1 MDITFCCADT
11 NADEWL
17 PGLRAAL
24 PEANITLWQPGA
36 PPARYAIVWQPPR
49 QFFAEQPQL
58 RALFNMG
65 AGVDAL
71 MGPHLPP
78 HTLVV
83 RLDDAGMADQMAEYV
98 CHALIRHFRE
108 FAAYDKDMAQ
118 RQWTYREPLPR
129 EQFPVGV
136 MGLGALGARVARA
149 VAVFGFPVLG
159 WSRRAKQIAGVQCF
173 NAQEGLA
180 PFLRG
185 TRVLVNMLPLT
196 AETENILNRS
206 TLSQLQRGAVLINV
220 ARGRHL
226 VEEDLLPLLD
236 SGQLAAAVLD
246 VFRQE
251 PLPANHP
258 FWTDTR
264 ITITPHTAARTL
276 FQETVAQI
284 SGKLRAL
291 ERGEA
296 IAGVVDMQRGY

>member
-24 PEANITLWQPGA
+24 PEATITLWQAGA
-36 PPARYAIVWQPPR
+36 PPARYAIVWQPPK
-49 QFFAEQPQL
+49 QFFVEQPQL
-58 RALFNMG
+58 RALFNIG

-71 MGPHLPP
+71 MGPHLSPQ
-78 HTLVV
+78 TLVV
-83 RLDDAGMADQMAEYV
+83 RLNDAGMADQMAEYV

-108 FAAYDKDMAQ
+108 FAAYERDMAQ
-118 RQWTYREPLPR
+118 RQWTSRESLPR

-136 MGLGALGARVARA
+136 MGLGALGERVARA

-159 WSRRAKQIAGVQCF
+159 WSRSAKQIAGVECF
-173 NAQEGLA
+173 SASQGFA

-196 AETENILNRS
+196 AETENILNRA
-206 TLSQLQRGAVLINV
+206 TLSQLQPGALLINV

-226 VEEDLLPLLD
+226 VEEDLQPLLD

-251 PLPANHP
+251 PLPADHP
-258 FWTDTR
+258 FWADPR

>member
-11 NADEWL
+11 NAEEWL
-17 PGLRAAL
+17 PGLRAAM

-36 PPARYAIVWQPPR
+36 PPARYAIVWLPPK

-71 MGPHLPP
+71 MGSHLSPQ
-78 HTLVV
+78 TLVV
-83 RLDDAGMADQMAEYV
+83 RLNDAGMADQMAEYV

-108 FAAYDKDMAQ
+108 FATYEADRDQ
-118 RQWTYREPLPR
+118 RKWTYREPLPR
-129 EQFPVGV
+129 AQFPVGV
-136 MGLGALGARVARA
+136 MGLGALGERVARA

-159 WSRRAKQIAGVQCF
+159 WSRSAKQIAGVECF
-173 NAQEGLA
+173 HGSEGFE
-180 PFLRG
+180 PFLRS

-196 AETENILNRS
+196 ADTENILNRA
-206 TLSQLQRGAVLINV
+206 TLSQLQSGALLINV

-226 VEEDLLPLLD
+226 VEEDLQPLLD

-251 PLPANHP
+251 PLPADHP

-284 SGKLRAL
+284 SGKVRAL

-296 IAGVVDMQRGY
+296 VSGVVDRVRGY

>member
-24 PEANITLWQPGA
+24 PEATITLWQAGA
-36 PPARYAIVWQPPR
+36 PPARYAIVWQPPK

-58 RALFNMG
+58 RALFNIG

-71 MGPHLPP
+71 MGPHLSPQ
-78 HTLVV
+78 TLVV
-83 RLDDAGMADQMAEYV
+83 RLNDAGMADQMAEYV

-108 FAAYDKDMAQ
+108 FAVYERDMAQ
-118 RQWTYREPLPR
+118 RQWTSRESLPR

-136 MGLGALGARVARA
+136 MGLGALGERVARA

-159 WSRRAKQIAGVQCF
+159 WSRSAKQIAGVECF
-173 NAQEGLA
+173 SASQGFA

-196 AETENILNRS
+196 AETENILNRA
-206 TLSQLQRGAVLINV
+206 TLSQLQPGALLINV

-226 VEEDLLPLLD
+226 VEEDLQPLLD
-236 SGQLAAAVLD
+236 SGQIAAAVLD

-251 PLPANHP
+251 PLPADHP
-258 FWTDTR
+258 FWADPR

>member
-24 PEANITLWQPGA
+24 PEATITLWQAGA
-36 PPARYAIVWQPPR
+36 PPARYAIVWQPPK

-58 RALFNMG
+58 RALFNIG

-71 MGPHLPP
+71 MGPHLLPQ
-78 HTLVV
+78 TLVV
-83 RLDDAGMADQMAEYV
+83 RLNDAGMADQMAEYV

-108 FAAYDKDMAQ
+108 FAAYERDMAQ
-118 RQWTYREPLPR
+118 RQWTSRESLPR

-136 MGLGALGARVARA
+136 MGLGALGERVARA

-159 WSRRAKQIAGVQCF
+159 WSRSAKQIAGVECF
-173 NAQEGLA
+173 SASEGFA

-196 AETENILNRS
+196 AETENILNRA

-226 VEEDLLPLLD
+226 VEEDLQPLLD

-251 PLPANHP
+251 PLPADHP
-258 FWTDTR
+258 FWSDTR

>member
-1 MDITFCCADT
+1 M
-11 NADEWL
+11 
-17 PGLRAAL
+17 
-24 PEANITLWQPGA
+24 
-36 PPARYAIVWQPPR
+36 
-49 QFFAEQPQL
+49 
-58 RALFNMG
+58 RALFNIG

-71 MGPHLPP
+71 MGPHLSPQ
-78 HTLVV
+78 TLVV
-83 RLDDAGMADQMAEYV
+83 RLNDAGMADQMAEYV

-108 FAAYDKDMAQ
+108 FAAYDKDMTQ

-136 MGLGALGARVARA
+136 MGLGALGERVARA

-159 WSRRAKQIAGVQCF
+159 WSRSAKQITGVDCF
-173 NAQEGLA
+173 SASEGFA

-196 AETENILNRS
+196 AETENILNRA

-226 VEEDLLPLLD
+226 VEEDLQPLLD

-251 PLPANHP
+251 PLPADHP
-258 FWTDTR
+258 FWSDTR

-296 IAGVVDMQRGY
+296 IAGVVDMQLGY

>member
-24 PEANITLWQPGA
+24 PEATITLWQAGA
-36 PPARYAIVWQPPR
+36 PPARYAIVWQPPK

-58 RALFNMG
+58 RALFNIG

-71 MGPHLPP
+71 MGPHLSPQ
-78 HTLVV
+78 TLVV
-83 RLDDAGMADQMAEYV
+83 RLNDAGMADQMAEYV

-108 FAAYDKDMAQ
+108 FAVYERDMAQ
-118 RQWTYREPLPR
+118 RQWTSRESLPR

-136 MGLGALGARVARA
+136 MGLGALGERVARA

-159 WSRRAKQIAGVQCF
+159 WSRSAKQIAGVECF
-173 NAQEGLA
+173 SASQGFA

-196 AETENILNRS
+196 AETENILNRA
-206 TLSQLQRGAVLINV
+206 TLSQLQPGALLINV

-226 VEEDLLPLLD
+226 VEEDLQPLLD
-236 SGQLAAAVLD
+236 SGQIAAAVLD

-251 PLPANHP
+251 PLPADHP
-258 FWTDTR
+258 FWADPR

-296 IAGVVDMQRGY
+296 IAGMVDMQRGY

>member
-159 WSRRAKQIAGVQCF
+159 WSRSAKQIAGVQCF

>member
-24 PEANITLWQPGA
+24 PEANITLWQAGA

-49 QFFAEQPQL
+49 QFFTEQPQL

-71 MGPHLPP
+71 MGPHLSPN
-78 HTLVV
+78 TLVV
-83 RLDDAGMADQMAEYV
+83 RLNDAGMADQMAEYV
-98 CHALIRHFRE
+98 CHALIRHFRA
-108 FAAYDKDMAQ
+108 FAAYDQDMAQ

-129 EQFPVGV
+129 AQFPVGV
-136 MGLGALGARVARA
+136 MGLGALGERVARA
-149 VAVFGFPVLG
+149 VGVFGFPVRG
-159 WSRRAKQIAGVQCF
+159 WSRSAKQIAGVECF
-173 NAQEGLA
+173 SGSEGFT
-180 PFLRG
+180 PFLQG

-196 AETENILNRS
+196 AETENILNRA
-206 TLSQLQRGAVLINV
+206 TLSQLQPGALLINV

-226 VEEDLLPLLD
+226 VEEDLQPLLD
-236 SGQLAAAVLD
+236 GGQLAAAVLD

-251 PLPANHP
+251 PLPADHP
-258 FWTDTR
+258 FWSDAR

>member
-36 PPARYAIVWQPPR
+36 PPARYAIVWQPPK

-71 MGPHLPP
+71 MGPHLSKQ
-78 HTLVV
+78 TLVV
-83 RLDDAGMADQMAEYV
+83 RLNDAGMADQMAEYV

-108 FAAYDKDMAQ
+108 FAAYDTDKAQ
-118 RQWTYREPLPR
+118 RQWSYREPLPR
-129 EQFPVGV
+129 AQFPVGV
-136 MGLGALGARVARA
+136 MGLGALGERVARA
-149 VAVFGFPVLG
+149 VALFGFPVLG
-159 WSRRAKQIAGVQCF
+159 WSRSPKQITGVECF
-173 NAQEGLA
+173 SASEGFG

-196 AETENILNRS
+196 AETENILNRA
-206 TLSQLQRGAVLINV
+206 TLSQLQPGALLINV

-226 VEEDLLPLLD
+226 VEEDLQPLLD

-251 PLPANHP
+251 PLPADHP
-258 FWTDTR
+258 FWADSR

-296 IAGVVDMQRGY
+296 IGGVVDMQRGY

>member
-1 MDITFCCADT
+1 MHITFCCADT

-24 PEANITLWQPGA
+24 PEATITLWQPGA

-71 MGPHLPP
+71 MGPHLSP
-78 HTLVV
+78 HTVVV
-83 RLDDAGMADQMAEYV
+83 RLNDAGMADQMAEYV

-108 FAAYDKDMAQ
+108 FATYEADRAH
-118 RQWTYREPLPR
+118 RQWTYREPLSR

-136 MGLGALGARVARA
+136 MGVGALGERVARA
-149 VAVFGFPVLG
+149 AAVFGFPVLG
-159 WSRRAKQIAGVQCF
+159 WSRSAKQMAGVECF
-173 NAQEGLA
+173 SGSEGFA

-196 AETENILNRS
+196 AETENILNRT
-206 TLSQLQRGAVLINV
+206 TLSQLQRGALLINV

-226 VEEDLLPLLD
+226 VEEDLQPLLD
-236 SGQLAAAVLD
+236 SGQLDAAVLD

-251 PLPANHP
+251 PLPADHP

-284 SGKLRAL
+284 SGKVRAL

-296 IAGVVDMQRGY
+296 ISGVVDRVRGY

>member
-11 NADEWL
+11 NPDEWL

-36 PPARYAIVWQPPR
+36 PPARYAIVWQPPK

-58 RALFNMG
+58 RALFNIG

-71 MGPHLPP
+71 MGPHLSPQ
-78 HTLVV
+78 TLVV
-83 RLDDAGMADQMAEYV
+83 RLNDAGMADQMAEYV

-108 FAAYDKDMAQ
+108 FAAYDKDMTQ

-136 MGLGALGARVARA
+136 MGLGALGERVARA

-159 WSRRAKQIAGVQCF
+159 WSRSAKQITGVDCF
-173 NAQEGLA
+173 SASEGFA

-196 AETENILNRS
+196 AETENILNRA

-226 VEEDLLPLLD
+226 VEEDLQPLLD
-236 SGQLAAAVLD
+236 TGQLAAAVLD

-251 PLPANHP
+251 PLPADHP
-258 FWTDTR
+258 FWSDTR

-296 IAGVVDMQRGY
+296 IAGVVDMQLGY

>member
-17 PGLRAAL
+17 PGLCAAL

-36 PPARYAIVWQPPR
+36 PPARYAIVWQPPK

-71 MGPHLPP
+71 MGPHLSPQ
-78 HTLVV
+78 TLVV
-83 RLDDAGMADQMAEYV
+83 RLNDAGMADQMAEYV

-108 FAAYDKDMAQ
+108 FAAYDTDKAQ
-118 RQWTYREPLPR
+118 RQWGYREPLPR
-129 EQFPVGV
+129 AQFPVGV
-136 MGLGALGARVARA
+136 MGLGALGERVARA

-159 WSRRAKQIAGVQCF
+159 WSRSAKQITGLECF
-173 NAQEGLA
+173 SASEGFV

-196 AETENILNRS
+196 AETENILNRA
-206 TLSQLQRGAVLINV
+206 TLSQLQPGALLINV

-226 VEEDLLPLLD
+226 VEEDLQPLLD

-251 PLPANHP
+251 PLPADHP
-258 FWTDTR
+258 FWADSR

-296 IAGVVDMQRGY
+296 IGGVVDMQRGY

>member
-24 PEANITLWQPGA
+24 PEATITLWQAGA

-49 QFFAEQPQL
+49 QFFAEQLQL

-71 MGPHLPP
+71 MGPHLSPN
-78 HTLVV
+78 TLVV
-83 RLDDAGMADQMAEYV
+83 RLNDAGMADQMAEYV

-108 FAAYDKDMAQ
+108 FAAYDQDMAQ

-136 MGLGALGARVARA
+136 MGLGALGERVARA
-149 VAVFGFPVLG
+149 VGVFGFPVRG
-159 WSRRAKQIAGVQCF
+159 WSRSAKQITGVECF
-173 NAQEGLA
+173 SASEGFA

-196 AETENILNRS
+196 AETESILNRS

-226 VEEDLLPLLD
+226 VEEDLQPLLD
-236 SGQLAAAVLD
+236 GGQLAAAVLD

-251 PLPANHP
+251 PLPADHP
-258 FWTDTR
+258 FWSDSR

>member
-1 MDITFCCADT
+1 MHITFCCADT

-24 PEANITLWQPGA
+24 PEASITLWQPGA
-36 PPARYAIVWQPPR
+36 PPARYAIVWQPPK

-78 HTLVV
+78 QTLVV
-83 RLDDAGMADQMAEYV
+83 RLNDAGMADQMAEYV

-108 FAAYDKDMAQ
+108 FAAYEHDIAQ

-136 MGLGALGARVARA
+136 MGLGALGERVARA

-159 WSRRAKQIAGVQCF
+159 WSRSAKQIGGVECF
-173 NAQEGLA
+173 SGSEGFE
-180 PFLRG
+180 PFLRS

-196 AETENILNRS
+196 AETENILNRA
-206 TLSQLQRGAVLINV
+206 TLSQLQSGALLINV

-226 VEEDLLPLLD
+226 VEEDLQPLLD
-236 SGQLAAAVLD
+236 SGQLSAAVLD

-251 PLPANHP
+251 PLSADHP

-284 SGKLRAL
+284 SGKVRAL

-296 IAGVVDMQRGY
+296 VSGVVDRVRGY

>member
-24 PEANITLWQPGA
+24 PEATITLWQAGA
-36 PPARYAIVWQPPR
+36 PPARYAIVWQPPK

-58 RALFNMG
+58 RALFNIG

-71 MGPHLPP
+71 MGPHLSPQ
-78 HTLVV
+78 TLVV
-83 RLDDAGMADQMAEYV
+83 RLNDAGMADQMAEYV

-108 FAAYDKDMAQ
+108 FAAYERDMAQ
-118 RQWTYREPLPR
+118 RQWTSRESLPR

-136 MGLGALGARVARA
+136 MGLGALGERVARA

-159 WSRRAKQIAGVQCF
+159 WSRSAKQIAGVECF
-173 NAQEGLA
+173 SASQGFA

-196 AETENILNRS
+196 AETENILNRA
-206 TLSQLQRGAVLINV
+206 TLSQLQPGALLINV

-226 VEEDLLPLLD
+226 VEEDLQPLLD

-251 PLPANHP
+251 PLPADHP
-258 FWTDTR
+258 FWADPR

>member
-24 PEANITLWQPGA
+24 PEATITLWQAGA
-36 PPARYAIVWQPPR
+36 PPARYAIVWQPPK
-49 QFFAEQPQL
+49 QFFVEQPQL
-58 RALFNMG
+58 RALFNIG

-71 MGPHLPP
+71 MGPHLSPQ
-78 HTLVV
+78 TLVV
-83 RLDDAGMADQMAEYV
+83 RLNDAGMADQMAEYV

-108 FAAYDKDMAQ
+108 FAAYERDMAQ
-118 RQWTYREPLPR
+118 RQWTSRESLPR

-136 MGLGALGARVARA
+136 MGLGALGERVARA

-159 WSRRAKQIAGVQCF
+159 WSRSAKQIAGVECF
-173 NAQEGLA
+173 SASQGFA

-196 AETENILNRS
+196 AETENILNRA
-206 TLSQLQRGAVLINV
+206 TLSQLQPGALLINV

-226 VEEDLLPLLD
+226 VEEDLQPLLD
-236 SGQLAAAVLD
+236 SGQIAAAVLD

-251 PLPANHP
+251 PLPADHP
-258 FWTDTR
+258 FWADPR

-284 SGKLRAL
+284 IGKLRAL

-296 IAGVVDMQRGY
+296 IAGMVDMQRGY

>member
-1 MDITFCCADT
+1 MHITFCCADT

-24 PEANITLWQPGA
+24 PEATITLWQPGA
-36 PPARYAIVWQPPR
+36 PPARYAIVWQPPP

-71 MGPHLPP
+71 MGPHLSP
-78 HTLVV
+78 HTVVV
-83 RLDDAGMADQMAEYV
+83 RLNDAGMADQMAEYV

-108 FAAYDKDMAQ
+108 FATYESDRAQ
-118 RQWTYREPLPR
+118 RQWTYREPLSR

-136 MGLGALGARVARA
+136 MGLGVLGERVARA
-149 VAVFGFPVLG
+149 AAVFGFPVLG
-159 WSRRAKQIAGVQCF
+159 WSRSAKQMAGVECF
-173 NAQEGLA
+173 SGSEGFA

-196 AETENILNRS
+196 AETENILNRT
-206 TLSQLQRGAVLINV
+206 TLSQLQRGALLINV

-226 VEEDLLPLLD
+226 VEEDLQPLLD
-236 SGQLAAAVLD
+236 SGQLDAAVLD

-251 PLPANHP
+251 PLPADHP

-284 SGKLRAL
+284 SGKVRAL

-296 IAGVVDMQRGY
+296 ISGVVDRVRGY

>member
-24 PEANITLWQPGA
+24 SEANITLWQPGA
-36 PPARYAIVWQPPR
+36 PPARYAIVWQPPK

-71 MGPHLPP
+71 MGPHLSKQ
-78 HTLVV
+78 TLVV
-83 RLDDAGMADQMAEYV
+83 RLNDAGMADQMAEYV

-108 FAAYDKDMAQ
+108 FAAYDTDKAQ
-118 RQWTYREPLPR
+118 RQWGYREPLPR
-129 EQFPVGV
+129 AQFPVGV
-136 MGLGALGARVARA
+136 MGLGALGERVARA

-159 WSRRAKQIAGVQCF
+159 WSRSAKQITGVECF
-173 NAQEGLA
+173 SASEGFA

-196 AETENILNRS
+196 AETENILNRA
-206 TLSQLQRGAVLINV
+206 TLSQLQPGALLINV

-226 VEEDLLPLLD
+226 VEEDLQPLLD

-251 PLPANHP
+251 PLPADHP
-258 FWTDTR
+258 FWADSR

-296 IAGVVDMQRGY
+296 IGGVVDMQRGY

>member
-24 PEANITLWQPGA
+24 PEATITLWQGGA
-36 PPARYAIVWQPPR
+36 PPARYAIVWQPPK

-58 RALFNMG
+58 RALFNIG

-71 MGPHLPP
+71 MGPHLSPQ
-78 HTLVV
+78 TLVV
-83 RLDDAGMADQMAEYV
+83 RLNDAGMADQMAEYV

-108 FAAYDKDMAQ
+108 FAAYERDMAQ
-118 RQWTYREPLPR
+118 RQWTSRESLPR

-136 MGLGALGARVARA
+136 MGLGALGERVARA

-159 WSRRAKQIAGVQCF
+159 WSRSAKQIAGVECF
-173 NAQEGLA
+173 SASQGFA

-196 AETENILNRS
+196 AETENILNRA
-206 TLSQLQRGAVLINV
+206 TLSQLQPGALLINV
-220 ARGRHL
+220 ARGGHL
-226 VEEDLLPLLD
+226 VEEDLQPLLD

-251 PLPANHP
+251 PLPADHP
-258 FWTDTR
+258 FWADPR

-296 IAGVVDMQRGY
+296 IAGMVDMQRGY

>member
-17 PGLRAAL
+17 PGLRVAL

-36 PPARYAIVWQPPR
+36 PPARYAIVWQPPK

-71 MGPHLPP
+71 MGPHLSKQ
-78 HTLVV
+78 TLVV
-83 RLDDAGMADQMAEYV
+83 RLNDAGMADQMAEYV

-108 FAAYDKDMAQ
+108 FAAYDTDKAQ
-118 RQWTYREPLPR
+118 RQWGYREPLPR
-129 EQFPVGV
+129 AQFPVGV
-136 MGLGALGARVARA
+136 MGLGALGERVARA

-159 WSRRAKQIAGVQCF
+159 WSRSVKQITGVECF
-173 NAQEGLA
+173 SASEGFA

-196 AETENILNRS
+196 AETENILNRAA
-206 TLSQLQRGAVLINV
+206 LSQLQPGALLINV

-226 VEEDLLPLLD
+226 VEEDLQPLLD

-251 PLPANHP
+251 PLPAAHP
-258 FWTDTR
+258 FWTDSR

-296 IAGVVDMQRGY
+296 IGGVVDMQRGY

>member
-24 PEANITLWQPGA
+24 PEATITLWQAGA
-36 PPARYAIVWQPPR
+36 PPARYAIVWQPPK
-49 QFFAEQPQL
+49 QFFVEQPQL
-58 RALFNMG
+58 RALFNIG

-71 MGPHLPP
+71 MGPHLSPQ
-78 HTLVV
+78 TLVV
-83 RLDDAGMADQMAEYV
+83 RLNDAGMADQMAEYV

-108 FAAYDKDMAQ
+108 FAAYERDMAQ
-118 RQWTYREPLPR
+118 RQWTSRESLPR

-136 MGLGALGARVARA
+136 MGLGALGERVARA

-159 WSRRAKQIAGVQCF
+159 WSRSAKQIAGVECF
-173 NAQEGLA
+173 SASQGFA

-196 AETENILNRS
+196 AETENILNRA
-206 TLSQLQRGAVLINV
+206 TLSQLQPGALLINV
-220 ARGRHL
+220 ARGGHL
-226 VEEDLLPLLD
+226 VEEDLQPLLD

-251 PLPANHP
+251 PLPADHP
-258 FWTDTR
+258 FWADPR

-296 IAGVVDMQRGY
+296 IAGMVDMQRGY

>member
-17 PGLRAAL
+17 PSLRAAL
-24 PEANITLWQPGA
+24 PEARITLWQPGT
-36 PPARYAIVWQPPR
+36 PPARYAIVWQPPP
-49 QFFAEQPQL
+49 QFFAEQLQL
-58 RALFNMG
+58 RALFNIG

-78 HTLVV
+78 QTLVV
-83 RLDDAGMADQMAEYV
+83 RLNDAGMADQMAEYV

-108 FAAYDKDMAQ
+108 FAAYDQGMAR
-118 RQWTYREPLPR
+118 RQWTYREPLLR
-129 EQFPVGV
+129 ERFPVGV
-136 MGLGALGARVARA
+136 MGLGALGERVALAAR
-149 VAVFGFPVLG
+149 VFGFPVRG
-159 WSRRAKQIAGVQCF
+159 WSRSAKQIAGVECF
-173 NAQEGLA
+173 SGSAGFV

-185 TRVLVNMLPLT
+185 SRVLVNMLPLT
-196 AETENILNRS
+196 AATENILNRT
-206 TLSQLQRGAVLINV
+206 TLSQLQPGALLINV

-226 VEEDLLPLLD
+226 VEEDLVPLLD

-251 PLPANHP
+251 PLPADHP
-258 FWTDTR
+258 FWTDAR

-276 FQETVAQI
+276 LQETVAQI

-291 ERGEA
+291 ERGEP
-296 IAGVVDMQRGY
+296 ISGVVDMQHGY

>member
-24 PEANITLWQPGA
+24 PEATITLWQAGA
-36 PPARYAIVWQPPR
+36 PPARYAIVWQPPK
-49 QFFAEQPQL
+49 QFFVEQPQL
-58 RALFNMG
+58 RALFNIG

-71 MGPHLPP
+71 MGPHLSPQ
-78 HTLVV
+78 TLVV
-83 RLDDAGMADQMAEYV
+83 RLNDAGMADQMAEYV

-108 FAAYDKDMAQ
+108 FAVYERDMAQ
-118 RQWTYREPLPR
+118 RQWTSRESLPR

-136 MGLGALGARVARA
+136 MGLGALGERVARA

-159 WSRRAKQIAGVQCF
+159 WSRSAKQIAGVECF
-173 NAQEGLA
+173 SASQGFA

-196 AETENILNRS
+196 AETENILNRA
-206 TLSQLQRGAVLINV
+206 TLSQLQPGALLINV

-226 VEEDLLPLLD
+226 VEEDLQPLLD
-236 SGQLAAAVLD
+236 SGQIAAAVLD

-251 PLPANHP
+251 PLPADHP
-258 FWTDTR
+258 FWADPR

-296 IAGVVDMQRGY
+296 VSGVVDVQRGY

>member
-11 NADEWL
+11 NPDEWL

-36 PPARYAIVWQPPR
+36 PPARYAIVWQPPK

-58 RALFNMG
+58 RALFNIG

-71 MGPHLPP
+71 MGPHLSPQ
-78 HTLVV
+78 TLVV
-83 RLDDAGMADQMAEYV
+83 RLNDAGMADQMAEYV

-108 FAAYDKDMAQ
+108 FAAYDKDMTQ

-136 MGLGALGARVARA
+136 MGLGALGERVARA

-159 WSRRAKQIAGVQCF
+159 WSRSAKQITGVDCF
-173 NAQEGLA
+173 SASEGFA

-196 AETENILNRS
+196 AETENILNRA

-226 VEEDLLPLLD
+226 VEEDLQPLLD

-251 PLPANHP
+251 PLPADHP
-258 FWTDTR
+258 FWSDTR

-296 IAGVVDMQRGY
+296 IAGVVDMQLGY